1 MHHSLSP
8 TFRYA
13 GLGRRF
19 AALVIDIIALGL
31 VFFPVTRIVKG
42 TWVMG
47 RGDHAWSH
55 GWFVTDP
62 LCLAFLIII
71 LLYFIILEGIV
82 GTTIGKRLTGLQ
94 VVHRDG
100 TRPGLR
106 RALLR
111 NLLRV
116 VDALPALNILG
127 VILILTSPE
136 GARFGDRVAQT
147 RVIRRHG

>member
-8 TFRYA
+8 TFRYP

-19 AALVIDIIALGL
+19 AGLVIDITALSL

-62 LCLAFLIII
+62 LCLVFLAVIA
-71 LLYFIILEGIV
+71 LYFILLEGIV
-82 GTTIGKRLTGLQ
+82 GTTIGKRLTDLQ
-94 VVHRDG
+94 VVLRNG
-100 TRPGLR
+100 TRPRLSH
-106 RALLR
+106 ALVR